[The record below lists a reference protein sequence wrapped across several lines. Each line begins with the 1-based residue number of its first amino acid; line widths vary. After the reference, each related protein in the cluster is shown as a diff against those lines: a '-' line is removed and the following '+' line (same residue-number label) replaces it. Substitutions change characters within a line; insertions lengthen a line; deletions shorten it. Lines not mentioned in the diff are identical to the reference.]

1 MAENKILVFGENV
14 ASEDYLTDAEYS
26 TNEIRSSGNIVGLA
40 RRKPNNKALKQGTLM
55 ASALA
60 QVLADSDGEWAGTEI
75 NDSLTPAGIKG
86 IFKNYLE
93 TKIDSFTKAISLFS
107 NERYEYDEDTD
118 YLPADART
126 YNGELYIC
134 KQANGPSST
143 VVNPDS
149 ITPSGKDYWM
159 KVGEGGTSY
168 EIGQRVESLIPLTNA
183 MLHPTD
189 GALISGS
196 GSYAEFVTIMAQK
209 VSTNPEL
216 FVTEAA
222 WQQTV
227 TGYGE
232 CGKFVYDNVANTIR
246 LPLLNGYVKATN
258 TAGEVGDL
266 VEAVAPNIKGDFGW
280 EGYSLYKTASGA
292 FSGASS
298 TTLNFK
304 QETGSSAFS
313 VMKLDASRSS
323 SVYKDSATT
332 IDVQAIKVYSYIV
345 LGTVT
350 KTSIQ
355 IDIDQVMSDL
365 ALKADKDL
373 SNVTAPVQAFKDMSI
388 AWGMPDYSSG
398 IDIGSNFATLGGS
411 WTAPSDGFIE
421 AIANTPI
428 STYIFLYTQPNSNI
442 SSNDNVFLK
451 LSFSGSDSNSL
462 SVIVPILKGQTVYQ
476 TSQSPFYFRTA
487 QGKITFYP
495 CKGAN

>member
-1 MAENKILVFGENV
+1 MADNKILVFGEN
-14 ASEDYLTDAEYS
+14 AAAEDYLTDAEYS
-26 TNEIRSSGNIVGLA
+26 TNEIRNTGNVVGLA

-60 QVLADSDGEWAGTEI
+60 QVLADADSDAGWAGTEI

-118 YLPADART
+118 YLPTDART

-134 KQANGPSST
+134 KQANGPTSPNII
-143 VVNPDS
+143 VHPDS
-149 ITPSGKDYWM
+149 ISPSGKDYWM

-196 GSYAEFVTIMAQK
+196 GSYAEFVSIMAQK

-216 FVTEAA
+216 FVTEAV
-222 WQQTV
+222 WQQSV
-227 TGYGE
+227 TDYGE

-246 LPLLNGYVKATN
+246 LPLLNGYTKATN

-266 VEAVAPNIKGDFGW
+266 VEAASPNIKGTFQARGQSGFRPDDGDV
-280 EGYSLYKTASGA
+280 EVPLSGA
-292 FSGASS
+292 FSVTG
-298 TTLNFK
+298 TTSYTVANATNISGKGISF
-304 QETGSSAFS
+304 
-313 VMKLDASRSS
+313 DASHCS

-355 IDIDQVMSDL
+355 IDIDNVLSDL
-365 ALKADKDL
+365 NLKADKDF
-373 SNVTAPVQAFKDMSI
+373 SNVTAPVQAFKSMATS
-388 AWGMPDYSSG
+388 WNVPDYDRAISITPNATFTPDFDGFVEVVFNYATSGGCRISFGSSDNPQNLLVG
-398 IDIGSNFATLGGS
+398 MASGSNGS
-411 WTAPSDGFIE
+411 GAYQ
-421 AIANTPI
+421 A
-428 STYIFLYTQPNSNI
+428 
-442 SSNDNVFLK
+442 
-451 LSFSGSDSNSL
+451 
-462 SVIVPILKGQTVYQ
+462 VIKKGQTYYLLN
-476 TSQSPFYFRTA
+476 TGTTYISRIMPFV
-487 QGKITFYP
+487 
-495 CKGAN
+495 GA